1 MKKELLR
8 NEINQTTMSTITNTE
23 DESLRAAV
31 DKILTLP
38 VPFSV
43 YVRANPTAKSHRR
56 DIGKYLSDRLV
67 DLFTEREEVAVTMV
81 LNRIEKA
88 NRKSMENVAS
98 GAYQVSLIVNK
109 EIQAIRK
116 ELKPN
121 KPL

>member
-1 MKKELLR
+1 
-8 NEINQTTMSTITNTE
+8 MSTKTNTK
-23 DESLRAAV
+23 DESLRTAV
-31 DKILTLP
+31 EKILTLP
-38 VPFSV
+38 VPFSA
-43 YVRANPTAKSHRR
+43 YARDNPDAEPYRR
-56 DIGKYLSDRLV
+56 DIRKYLSDRLV
-67 DLFTEREEVAVTMV
+67 DLITEREEVAVTMV